1 MWKRTTCTHYAP
13 LLAKVRRL
21 RESDGVV
28 RLGLNGA
35 LRSLDLVRLRPFIS
49 LDDVEFYV
57 VTFLQA
63 LIPVRLNRRVVY
75 EHIGT
80 IFPPDESESF
90 RIVEPLYLA
99 FMLRH
104 GTRTSPIQI
113 GNREGI
119 LRI

>member
-1 MWKRTTCTHYAP
+1 MR
-13 LLAKVRRL
+13 V
-21 RESDGVV
+21 SDGVV

-35 LRSLDLVRLRPFIS
+35 LQPLNLVRLRSLIS
-49 LDDVEFYV
+49 LDDVELYI
-57 VTFLQA
+57 VTFLQT

-80 IFPPDESESF
+80 IFPSDESESF
-90 RIVEPLYLA
+90 RIVEPLHLA

-119 LRI
+119 LSI